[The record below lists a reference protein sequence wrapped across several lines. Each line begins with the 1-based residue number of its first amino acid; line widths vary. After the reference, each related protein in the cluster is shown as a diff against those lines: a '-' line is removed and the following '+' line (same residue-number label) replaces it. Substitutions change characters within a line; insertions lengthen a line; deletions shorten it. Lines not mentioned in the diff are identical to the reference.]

1 MTYVN
6 PYAQSLEQEV
16 YTADPVRLV
25 LMLLRGARQ
34 AVEEAREALHG
45 GDVRRRALAV
55 SRAVERIGEL
65 SASLDVER
73 GGEMAAQMGALYEY
87 MVHRL
92 NEANAGQVEAPM
104 EEVSRLLLP
113 LIEAWGEVA
122 MQATECAVVGGEG
135 SEVRVC
141 A

>member
-1 MTYVN
+1 MSYVN
-6 PYAQSLEQEV
+6 PYAESLEQEV

-34 AVEEAREALHG
+34 AVEEAREGLREA
-45 GDVRRRALAV
+45 DVRRRALAV

-65 SASLDVER
+65 SGSLDKER
-73 GGEMAAQMGALYEY
+73 GGEVASRLAVLYEY

-92 NEANAGQVEAPM
+92 NEANAGQVEAPL

-122 MQATECAVVGGEG
+122 VQWMEVRAPGSGE
-135 SEVRVC
+135 SEVRAC

>member
-6 PYAQSLEQEV
+6 PYAESLEQEV
-16 YTADPVRLV
+16 YAADPVRLV

-34 AVEEAREALHG
+34 AVEEAREGLRE
-45 GDVRRRALAV
+45 GDVRRRSLAV

-65 SASLDVER
+65 SGSLDAER
-73 GGEMAAQMGALYEY
+73 GGEMASRLAVLYEY

-92 NEANAGQVEAPM
+92 NEANAGQVEAPL

-113 LIEAWGEVA
+113 LIDAWGEVSVQS
-122 MQATECAVVGGEG
+122 MECPVPTYEG
-135 SEVRVC
+135 SDVRVC